1 MADTQHPAPPT
12 DSHMGHFDMALEVTS
27 ATPKP
32 VETQPSQPAASQALN
47 KSQGSGSIDWE
58 LREEGAS
65 AHDQAAMQASGPAP
79 DEVAVE
85 EAGRSEGAAVGQVA
99 VTTEAAAAV
108 VALGKPATSTAAAEP
123 MEVVVEEGQEG
134 AQEAPGASPVAASP
148 SGSASD
154 KPASLQSPPAAAS
167 IGPHGFKT
175 PVSTGG
181 KPTSSA
187 SVEAAITSPSPSP
200 RSSVAAP
207 DFASPDGQQSVE
219 GEPSTADKA
228 NAEGEN
234 EAVAADAPTDKGA
247 RTGEEGGME
256 RIEDR
261 EVEGQQL
268 TSGPQDRPTTGEGS
282 CAQGSQSS
290 DVSRPAEGPDK
301 ASPVE
306 QAASMEVEQAVGMEV
321 EEEAADAKEG
331 EEEKEEDGGG
341 EGIEETAPTVM
352 VGSHEQESETN
363 GASQAMGSSI
373 DRHAEALFAMRAV
386 SVPDAPVSPPTPPLR
401 RLLDHEHKV
410 NLSNPCSAGASEWH
424 ASPSARPPLP
434 RQCPLVRGLSPRVL
448 LPPLTVRLT
457 GQCQPSL
464 ATRQAR
470 LPTQGEAGRCACG
483 VG

>member
-1 MADTQHPAPPT
+1 
-12 DSHMGHFDMALEVTS
+12 MGHFDMALEVTS

-47 KSQGSGSIDWE
+47 KSQQGSIDWE

-65 AHDQAAMQASGPAP
+65 AHDQAAMQASGPGTGEA
-79 DEVAVE
+79 ANK

-99 VTTEAAAAV
+99 VPTEAAAAV
-108 VALGKPATSTAAAEP
+108 VALEKPATSTAAAEP

-134 AQEAPGASPVAASP
+134 AQEAPGTSPVAASP

-187 SVEAAITSPSPSP
+187 SVEAAVTSPSPSP

-228 NAEGEN
+228 NAESEKQ
-234 EAVAADAPTDKGA
+234 AAAADAPTDKGA
-247 RTGEEGGME
+247 RTGEEGDVE
-256 RIEDR
+256 RVEGR

-268 TSGPQDRPTTGEGS
+268 TSGPRDRPTSGEGGGV
-282 CAQGSQSS
+282 QGSQSS
-290 DVSRPAEGPDK
+290 DVSRPAEGPEK

-306 QAASMEVEQAVGMEV
+306 QAGMEVEQAVGMEV
-321 EEEAADAKEG
+321 EEEAADAKDG
-331 EEEKEEDGGG
+331 EEEKEEEDGGG

-386 SVPDAPVSPPTPPLR
+386 SVPDAPVSTAAFEA
-401 RLLDHEHKV
+401 LLDHEHEA
-410 NLSNPCSAGASEWH
+410 NMSIS
-424 ASPSARPPLP
+424 
-434 RQCPLVRGLSPRVL
+434 L
-448 LPPLTVRLT
+448 L
-457 GQCQPSL
+457 C
-464 ATRQAR
+464 
-470 LPTQGEAGRCACG
+470 RCI
-483 VG
+483 